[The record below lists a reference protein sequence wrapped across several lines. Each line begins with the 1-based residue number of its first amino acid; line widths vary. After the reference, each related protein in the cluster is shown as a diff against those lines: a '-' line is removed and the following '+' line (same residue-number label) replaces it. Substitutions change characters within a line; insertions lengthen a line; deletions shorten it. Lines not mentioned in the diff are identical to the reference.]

1 MKPFA
6 RNTVL
11 SPQQKTFNCNLS
23 CLRNVVEN
31 AFGRLKAR
39 WRRLTKRN
47 DINVINVPHIV
58 TACCMLHSI
67 CEMINDLI
75 SESWLHTDMDMDQPP
90 TAGLR
95 KTLLMRQVQP
105 LFVTH

>member
-1 MKPFA
+1 M
-6 RNTVL
+6 
-11 SPQQKTFNCNLS
+11 
-23 CLRNVVEN
+23 VEN

-95 KTLLMRQVQP
+95 KTLLIP